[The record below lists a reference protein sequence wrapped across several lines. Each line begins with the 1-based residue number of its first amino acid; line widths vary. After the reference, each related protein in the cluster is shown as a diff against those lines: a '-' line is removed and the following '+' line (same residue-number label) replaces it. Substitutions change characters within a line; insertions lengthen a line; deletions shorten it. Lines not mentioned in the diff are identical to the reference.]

1 MMLFKWRR
9 HQRGADEWSPEITF
23 TRRNKSTTPRDYL
36 TRDERTKVRNASL
49 EYGSVPQRS
58 SVYGEDR
65 DRWLQYLA
73 QRFEKPKE
81 EVTEK
86 EWERANSWK
95 IPSLVGVSLDAGFR
109 PIEVERATTS
119 WVDLEKDH

>member
-1 MMLFKWRR
+1 MTKQNWRR
-9 HQRGADEWSPEITF
+9 HQRGADEWTPEISF

-36 TRDERTKVRNASL
+36 TRDERAKVRNGSL

-81 EVTEK
+81 EVTEQD
-86 EWERANSWK
+86 WERANRYGVDQDFTCENIFRAGVAS
-95 IPSLVGVSLDAGFR
+95 ILVGDDKPPTR
-109 PIEVERATTS
+109 T
-119 WVDLEKDH
+119 